1 MRPNRLCLTV
11 FALACAS
18 FLIVSL
24 AHAAGQTDLANATV
38 VVRPGKLPNAEK
50 TAARVLTEE
59 VTKRTGLVW
68 PVTTKAPASGTVIE
82 LSGKGDPKDAAL
94 KAEGFRVSVDNTDAK
109 RPVVRI
115 QGADAR
121 GALFGVGWLL
131 RQMDWGTGKAKVASD
146 LAITTSPVDPL
157 RGHQLGYRAT
167 ANSWDAWNVAQY
179 EQYIRDLVIFGDNA
193 IETIPFQDDAS
204 PVMPIPREEM
214 DMAVSRLC
222 DDYGIEFWIWAPADF
237 DLKDTAKRAEALD
250 QWEAFF
256 KKCTRLDGLFFPG
269 GDPGDNPPELVMPFL
284 EDVSKRLAK
293 HKPQAGIWISLQGF
307 DKPAVDRFYEYV
319 NKNQPKWMTGAVW
332 GPQSPPA
339 IETRQRLPKQYKLR
353 LYPDV
358 THNIICQFAIPWMDP
373 AWALTLGREPV
384 NPRPQM
390 HAYLHNFFAP
400 QSDGFLTYSD
410 GIHDDVNKNIWSA
423 MGWDPKQDVR
433 DVLVEYARCFFR
445 PDLAERAADGLLA
458 FETNLAG
465 PLAQNGAVEGNYDLW
480 SGLDASAPDLRGNWR
495 WRMYQFR
502 AAYDAYTHR
511 RLLRETRLEQEVNA
525 ALDTADKIGA
535 DAAMKQALDIYRRV
549 ETAPT
554 EPALRAKI
562 EQDAA
567 DLFRIIGYQT
577 SVPKYHAKN
586 PERGAMLDWVDR
598 PLNNRWW
605 LEDEFPR
612 VAKMGTEQEK
622 VARLKLIAD
631 WENPGPGGFY
641 DDVGNVAK
649 SPHVLRGGWLNE
661 DPEMTETPLPGY
673 ATWKGLKST
682 WRLSWMTNI
691 DWPVM
696 QYEGLDPKGAYTV
709 RMTGM
714 GEALLR
720 INGEL
725 VKPTVYSKEL
735 GQFKEFPVPP
745 EALKNGKIKLTWDK
759 PDEEK
764 LNWRERSNLN
774 EIWVIK
780 K

>member
-1 MRPNRLCLTV
+1 MKKTAVSAVLTV
-11 FALACAS
+11 SACA
-18 FLIVSL
+18 LLSL
-24 AHAAGQTDLANATV
+24 FSTAHAAAPVDLANATV
-38 VVRPGKLPNAEK
+38 VVRSGKLPNAEK

-59 VTKRTGLVW
+59 VTRRTGLVW
-68 PVTTKAPASGTVIE
+68 PVVTKAPKSGAVIE
-82 LSGKGDPKDAAL
+82 ISGKGDPKDTAL
-94 KAEGFRVSVDNTDAK
+94 KPEGFRVSVDNSDAA
-109 RPVVRI
+109 RSVVRI

-146 LAITTSPVDPL
+146 LAIVTSPAEPL
-157 RGHQLGYRAT
+157 RGHQLGYRTT
-167 ANSWDAWNVAQY
+167 ANSWDAWNVAQF
-179 EQYIRDLVIFGDNA
+179 EQYIRDLVIFGNNA
-193 IETIPFQDDAS
+193 IETIPFQDDTS
-204 PVMPIPREEM
+204 PVMPIPRRDM
-214 DMAVSRLC
+214 DLAISKIC

-237 DLKDTAKRAEALD
+237 DLKDTAKRDAALD
-250 QWEAFF
+250 QWEDYFRNF
-256 KKCTRLDGLFFPG
+256 VRLDGVFFPG

-293 HKPQAGIWISLQGF
+293 HKPHAGIWISLQGF
-307 DKPAVDRFYEYV
+307 DKAAVDGFYEYV
-319 NKNQPKWMTGAVW
+319 DKNQPKWMTGAVW

-358 THNIICQFAIPWMDP
+358 THNIICQFPVPWMDP

-410 GIHDDVNKNIWSA
+410 GIHDDVNKTIWSA

-433 DVLVEYARCFFR
+433 DVLVEYARWFFR
-445 PDLAERAADGLLA
+445 PDLADRAADGLLA
-458 FETNLAG
+458 FETNLNG
-465 PLAQNGAVEGNYDLW
+465 PLAQNGGVEGNYDLW
-480 SGLDASAPDLRGNWR
+480 TGLDAQAPELRNNWR
-495 WRMYQFR
+495 WRMYRFR
-502 AAYDAYTHR
+502 AEYDAYTQR
-511 RLLRETRLEQEVNA
+511 RLLRETKLEREVNA
-525 ALDTADKIGA
+525 VLNTADRIGA
-535 DAAMKQALDIYRRV
+535 DAAMTQAMEVYRRV
-549 ETAPT
+549 ETDPT
-554 EPALRAKI
+554 EPALRAVI

-567 DLFRIIGYQT
+567 DLFKLIGYQT
-577 SVPKYHAKN
+577 SVEKYHAKN
-586 PERGAMLDWVDR
+586 PERGAILDWVDR

-612 VAKMGTEQEK
+612 VAAMATEQEK
-622 VARLKLIAD
+622 VARLKTIAT
-631 WENPGPGGFY
+631 WEDPGPGGFY

-661 DPEMTETPLPGY
+661 DPEMTKTPLPGY

-691 DWPVM
+691 DWPTMV
-696 QYEGLDPKGAYTV
+696 YEGLDTKGTYIV
-709 RMTGM
+709 RLTGM
-714 GEALLR
+714 NEALLR
-720 INGEL
+720 INGER
-725 VKPTVYSKEL
+725 VQPTVYSREL

-745 EALKNGKIKLTWDK
+745 ESLKNGKITLTFDM
-759 PDEEK
+759 PDEEH
-764 LNWRERSNLN
+764 LNWRQRSNLN
-774 EIWVIK
+774 EVWVIK